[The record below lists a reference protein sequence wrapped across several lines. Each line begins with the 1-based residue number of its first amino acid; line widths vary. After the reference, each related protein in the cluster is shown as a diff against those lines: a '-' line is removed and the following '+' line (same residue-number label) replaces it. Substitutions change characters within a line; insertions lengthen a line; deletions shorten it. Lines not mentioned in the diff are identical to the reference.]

1 MRFEKRKSVNVKGME
16 LHNERKTENHSN
28 TDIDLEK
35 KDLNYDL
42 VKCENYK
49 KKIDE
54 EIEKRYKG
62 QKAIRKDAVLCT
74 EVLFTSDKEFFDKI
88 GEEKEKIYFEKSL
101 EFLERKFGK
110 ENIISAKVHKDES
123 TPHLHAVIVPLHSDG
138 SLSMKKFI
146 DGKKDLAKLQD
157 EYYEHISKE
166 FPQMERGLSAKET
179 KRKNLSVDEFK
190 KTTNYLENQIKD
202 LQDEIK
208 LKNKEIENLITLKEI
223 EKGIK
228 KNKLFT
234 GFSIGENELKDLM
247 GMASEKIENKNLAA
261 KLEKISEALEKE
273 KQEKISL
280 QKKFEKESNQKMDRD
295 IHYKSMVRKVDEIT
309 EYTNIIEKKL
319 LEKAPSL
326 LEESQK
332 EYLKTLPRAL
342 QGTFLKEKQ
351 KSKTLS
357 KGLQKSLEKGMER

>member
-35 KDLNYDL
+35 KYLNYDL

-54 EIEKRYKG
+54 EINKRYKG

-74 EVLFTSDKEFFDKI
+74 EVLFTSDKDFFDKI

-138 SLSMKKFI
+138 SLSMKKFV

-157 EYYEHISKE
+157 EFYEHISKE

-190 KTTNYLENQIKD
+190 KATNYLENQIKD

-261 KLEKISEALEKE
+261 KLEKISEAWEKE

-326 LEESQK
+326 
-332 EYLKTLPRAL
+332 
-342 QGTFLKEKQ
+342 
-351 KSKTLS
+351 
-357 KGLQKSLEKGMER
+357 